1 LIQEGLLPMSVTED
15 EVVVDEPALD
25 DATLT
30 TAELTL
36 PRFLEFTYLAY
47 EKTLKELEEID
58 VLIKQS
64 SAEVERLAQRN
75 TRVANYVNQLQ
86 TNFDTIPREDIKEGY
101 EALINAQQRLFTMRG
116 QLEKLQ
122 SNQHN
127 LRRLA
132 EVQRR
137 LLTVTEGLSDL
148 PETPGGRRS
157 DQVNVIRVIQTE
169 EAARQ
174 ILVRRMHDGPA
185 SSLSNFIL
193 QAEICERY
201 FEIDEDRA
209 REELHALKE
218 SATATFRAVKDFI
231 FDLRPMMLDDLGVVP
246 TLRRYLESVEE
257 KYDIEISLNVTGVVH
272 RLAGHVEV
280 TLFRA
285 VQELLNN
292 ARIHG
297 NATEVDVQI
306 SMDGEEIRIVV
317 EDNGG
322 GFNVD
327 DAFGEEGPRGT
338 IGLPSLRDRIAMLD
352 GDLTIESDLGRGT
365 RAEFVIPVES
375 GSGILVV
382 S

>member
-1 LIQEGLLPMSVTED
+1 MSLIEEEALA
-15 EVVVDEPALD
+15 EPVEPEE
-25 DATLT
+25 ATLT

-122 SNQHN
+122 SNQHQ

-148 PETPGGRRS
+148 PNTPGRNR
-157 DQVNVIRVIQTE
+157 DQLNVVRVIQTE

-201 FEIDEDRA
+201 FEVDPDRA
-209 REELHALKE
+209 REELHALKG

-257 KYDIEISLNVTGVVH
+257 KYDIEVSLNVTGVVH

-292 ARIHG
+292 ARVHG
-297 NATEVDVQI
+297 NATVVDVQI
-306 SMDGEEIRIVV
+306 SMDGQEIRIVV

-327 DAFGEEGPRGT
+327 DAFGGGGARGT

-352 GDLTIESDLGRGT
+352 GELSIESKLGRGT

-375 GSGILVV
+375 GSGMLV